1 MATSSLCFS
10 VAAALA
16 LLAAA
21 SPQDALD
28 ASLIHSKCQ
37 TFLTD
42 VSVRGHSKFELS
54 AVCRSRFPSDVCSS
68 SLSLLGST
76 PWAPTTISATCDK
89 WQAEYAKRTQGLS
102 PSRLADTRGS
112 VMDALDQATKA
123 KAQMGLCV
131 NKTLD
136 ECCRYKAKEYPKA
149 SQKILDTLNALYA
162 GHGKPGHGKQG
173 HSIPARKY
181 QAHEVDALSGHTR
194 GFWAGAALLSASTA
208 AAAAMLVVRLRRG
221 PAASAVLVE
230 HAEDGEEALGE

>member
-102 PSRLADTRGS
+102 PARLADTRGS
-112 VMDALDQATKA
+112 ILDALDQATKA
-123 KAQMGLCV
+123 KSEMGLCV
-131 NKTLD
+131 DKTLD
-136 ECCRYKAKEYPKA
+136 ECCQYKAKEYPKA
-149 SQKILDTLNALYA
+149 TQKILDMLNNLYT
-162 GHGKPGHGKQG
+162 GKKPPPSPPPPG
-173 HSIPARKY
+173 RKY
-181 QAHEVDALSGHTR
+181 QAQEVDALSGHTG
-194 GFWAGAALLSASTA
+194 GFWTGAALLSASTA